1 MTILFVRFVK
11 LVIKPFKYG
20 LYCPKVIMGI
30 NVSVRGLL
38 LFFPFFFANNLNI
51 SKICHNRD
59 TWEMSPFNC
68 SYFIFILFN
77 NLEHVTMIPY
87 TSYLRKNQS
96 RKFSIKCYGL
106 SRIRLINYL
115 MANHHIL
122 LQFLTLLK
130 AQYKLGFEIKHPVLQ
145 GSLLFHNNNSI
156 ERKCS
161 HFLTGLRLWNV
172 TASLQ

>member
-1 MTILFVRFVK
+1 MEQLYSKI
-11 LVIKPFKYG
+11 FKYS

-30 NVSVRGLL
+30 NVSMIGVCF
-38 LFFPFFFANNLNI
+38 FFPFFANNLNI
-51 SKICHNRD
+51 PKIYHNRN
-59 TWEMSPFNC
+59 TWEMSPYSC

-87 TSYLRKNQS
+87 TSYLRKNKS

-115 MANHHIL
+115 IANHHISSTPCWRPNTNL
-122 LQFLTLLK
+122 DLK
-130 AQYKLGFEIKHPVLQ
+130 SSTSVLQ
-145 GSLLFHNNNSI
+145 GSLFFHNNNSM
-156 ERKCS
+156 ERNCS